1 MSCNSSTKKIVG
13 FCIILAICISLS
25 GLWPSVQ
32 CSIAGQQIDIQHESE
47 STDLPKQTDSAIHA
61 DQIKLKKI
69 SCLYIIREDYNGL
82 KLSYPSKL
90 FFDSVKKEIY
100 ITDSG
105 HSRILVYTYD
115 FYPLLSVGKSNCIET
130 PAGIVVD
137 PEGYLFVAQSSSLR
151 QKGARISVFNPSLRW
166 NKDIFFEG
174 FENADSFHPI
184 NIAINKAGKFYVAG
198 VSFHGVVVLNEDG
211 TFCNLLSPVDSLGKG
226 EEQKATI
233 CDVEIGSSGR
243 IYLLSEDMGRI
254 YVYDDKEN
262 FLFKFGKKGGGSG
275 KLSRPRGMALDK
287 HNKIIYVIDYMR
299 HTANAYSENG
309 HFLFEFGGKGWGKG
323 WFQYPSDITADDSG
337 NVLIADTFNNRVQ
350 ALKIEV
356 IPSVAVAEK
365 VKPKDIIT
373 KELVKET
380 KPEAPAGKELV
391 EPKPVKHYIVTA
403 NMNLLEKSVT
413 SSRLILLMKKGEEFE
428 ILSQDKHDELTSWYF
443 IKTGS
448 GRTGWLCG
456 IYRGKIMF
464 MEKQR
469 KQIAVVAKIEEVE
482 PDVSVT
488 EKLAE
493 KVKPKDIITKELV
506 KETKPEAPAGKEL
519 VEPKPVKH
527 YIVTANMNLLEKS
540 VTSSRLILLMKKGEE
555 FEILSQDKHDELTS
569 WYFIKTGSGR
579 TGWLCGIY
587 RGKIMFME
595 KQRKQ
600 TKHYI
605 LTANLQDV
613 TTLKL
618 KVLSGDG
625 DLNSAKKMAKKLR
638 NMGYK
643 IKLIDRAPQSS
654 FLRNTVFF
662 ALGFQ
667 DEAKRLGF
675 SLGDNTILKPLSWS
689 SIFDIIVV
697 TGKNGQS
704 NFMEK

>member
-1 MSCNSSTKKIVG
+1 MSCNGSTKEIVG

-47 STDLPKQTDSAIHA
+47 STDLPKQTDSAVYA

-69 SCLYIIREDYNGL
+69 TCLYIIREDYNGL

-105 HSRILVYTYD
+105 RSRILVYTYD
-115 FYPLLSVGKSNCIET
+115 FYPLLSVGKSNSIKT
-130 PAGIVVD
+130 PAGMAVD
-137 PEGYLFVAQSSSLR
+137 PEGRLFVAQSSGLKEKR
-151 QKGARISVFNPSLRW
+151 ARITVLNPSLRW
-166 NKDIFFEG
+166 NKDFFFEG

-211 TFCNLLSPVDSLGKG
+211 TFDHLMNPLDRLGKG

-233 CDVEIGSSGR
+233 CDVEIDSSGR

-275 KLSRPRGMALDK
+275 KLSRPRGMAIDK

-365 VKPKDIIT
+365 VKSKDIIT

-380 KPEAPAGKELV
+380 KPEAPAGKESAERMV
-391 EPKPVKHYIVTA
+391 PQYYILTA
-403 NMNLLEKSVT
+403 NMNLREKSAT
-413 SSRLILLMKKGEEFE
+413 SSRIIRLMKKGEEFE
-428 ILSQDKHDELTSWYF
+428 ILDQDKHDELTSWYLV
-443 IKTGS
+443 KTGS

-456 IYRGKIMF
+456 IYRGKVMF
-464 MEKQR
+464 EK
-469 KQIAVVAKIEEVE
+469 
-482 PDVSVT
+482 
-488 EKLAE
+488 
-493 KVKPKDIITKELV
+493 
-506 KETKPEAPAGKEL
+506 
-519 VEPKPVKH
+519 
-527 YIVTANMNLLEKS
+527 
-540 VTSSRLILLMKKGEE
+540 KK
-555 FEILSQDKHDELTS
+555 
-569 WYFIKTGSGR
+569 
-579 TGWLCGIY
+579 
-587 RGKIMFME
+587 
-595 KQRKQ
+595 
-600 TKHYI
+600 
-605 LTANLQDV
+605 
-613 TTLKL
+613 
-618 KVLSGDG
+618 
-625 DLNSAKKMAKKLR
+625 
-638 NMGYK
+638 
-643 IKLIDRAPQSS
+643 
-654 FLRNTVFF
+654 
-662 ALGFQ
+662 
-667 DEAKRLGF
+667 
-675 SLGDNTILKPLSWS
+675 
-689 SIFDIIVV
+689 
-697 TGKNGQS
+697 
-704 NFMEK
+704 